1 MQNRPDGRAACSVA
15 PSPVDL
21 EAAVAAGTF
30 CEDVYYPLGVF
41 LELPPLRERKE
52 DIALLAE
59 ALLLLD
65 PARRAA
71 GRSTERILWV

>member
-30 CEDVYYPLGVF
+30 REDLYYPLGVF
-41 LELPPLRERKE
+41 PLELPPLRER
-52 DIALLAE
+52 
-59 ALLLLD
+59 
-65 PARRAA
+65 
-71 GRSTERILWV
+71 RSS